1 MIEGLWP
8 PPSPSAHAR
17 HRRPTGLIH
26 QALQT
31 SQVLSFRETLFRDS
45 VHCRIESK
53 GCLRKVLSDIRFKG
67 ICENM
72 GSQVLIFV
80 QAIKEN
86 QEASSSR

>member
-31 SQVLSFRETLFRDS
+31 SQVLSFRETLFCGS

-53 GCLRKVLSDIRFKG
+53 GHLRKVLSDIRFKG

-72 GSQVLIFV
+72 GSQVLILV
-80 QAIKEN
+80 QTIKEGK
-86 QEASSSR
+86 EASGSR